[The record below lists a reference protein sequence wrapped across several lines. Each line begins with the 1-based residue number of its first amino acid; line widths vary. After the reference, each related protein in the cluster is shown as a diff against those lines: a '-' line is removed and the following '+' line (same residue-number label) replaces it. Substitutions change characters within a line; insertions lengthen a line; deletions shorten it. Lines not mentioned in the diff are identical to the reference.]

1 MMQGVGGGGGASS
14 GGSGCVGYAPDKL
27 ILVFPMC
34 QFGFG
39 QSDYIR
45 TVLYYRLQ
53 GVNIGGGVW
62 YARRKKNSDAFF
74 NFVIVKEFVSK
85 NLMNGCDCCGPDGRL
100 DTKISQID

>member
-62 YARRKKNSDAFF
+62 YAPHKFILACPMVCQFGFGQS
-74 NFVIVKEFVSK
+74 E
-85 NLMNGCDCCGPDGRL
+85 
-100 DTKISQID
+100 